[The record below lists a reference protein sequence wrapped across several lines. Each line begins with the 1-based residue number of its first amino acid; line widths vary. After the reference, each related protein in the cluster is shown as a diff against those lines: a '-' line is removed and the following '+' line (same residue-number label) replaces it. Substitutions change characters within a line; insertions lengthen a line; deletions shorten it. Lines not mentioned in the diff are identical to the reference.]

1 MLVFGTRPEVI
12 KLAPVAL
19 AMKASPKHFECLLV
33 TTGQHRELGR
43 QALQIFGL
51 RPDVD
56 LDLMSENQ
64 GVTAFLA
71 QALISLDRLI
81 EKGPPDWILVQG
93 DAESALAGAIAGYNR
108 NVPVAHVE
116 AGLRTY
122 DLAAPHPE
130 EGNRQMISRIASL
143 HFAPT
148 IRAQNMLLAE
158 NTSKDR
164 VLVTGN
170 TVVDA
175 VNWIRSRFGED
186 EKRVAR
192 EATRPSTRLVLV
204 TIHRRESFG
213 EPLIG
218 MLEAIRTLAQEP
230 ALGLRFV
237 LPVHPN
243 PQVARVVNRTL
254 GQKPN
259 VVLMPPLDYKALLT
273 LMAQC
278 WLILTDS
285 GGLQEEG
292 PCLSVPVLVLR
303 NRTERQEGVDAGVT
317 RVVGTDRE
325 KIIMAV
331 TNLVSDA
338 AAYRKMQSGR
348 NPYGDG
354 RAAEAILNRLL

>member
-1 MLVFGTRPEVI
+1 
-12 KLAPVAL
+12 
-19 AMKASPKHFECLLV
+19 
-33 TTGQHRELGR
+33 
-43 QALQIFGL
+43 
-51 RPDVD
+51 
-56 LDLMSENQ
+56 MSENQ
-64 GVTAFLA
+64 GVTVFLA

-148 IRAQNMLLAE
+148 NRARNMLLAE

-164 VLVTGN
+164 ILVTGN

-175 VNWIRSRFGED
+175 VHWIRSRLGD
-186 EKRVAR
+186 NEKKIAS
-192 EATRPSTRLVLV
+192 EIAKDAPRLVLV

-213 EPLIG
+213 EPLVG
-218 MLEAIRTLAQEP
+218 MLEAIRTLARDS
-230 ALGLRFV
+230 ALGLRFA

-243 PQVARVVNRTL
+243 PQVASVVNQILR
-254 GQKPN
+254 QQPN
-259 VVLMPPLDYKALLT
+259 VVLTPPLDYKTLLS
-273 LMAQC
+273 LMTQC
-278 WLILTDS
+278 WLVLTDS

-317 RVVGTDRE
+317 SIVGTDRE
-325 KIIMAV
+325 KIITAV
-331 TNLVSDA
+331 RNLVNDDA
-338 AAYRKMQSGR
+338 AYDTMRSGQ

-354 RAAEAILNRLL
+354 RAAEAILKHLH